1 MTTRLTRSVLI
12 TPATTERMLDRA
24 AASAADAVVIDLEDA
39 VSPADKPA
47 ARRRAV
53 AAVQELDWG
62 HKSVACRVN
71 ALDSPW
77 GPADLDALEECA
89 DVLDEVVVPKVRA
102 PEDLARMRAV
112 VGSPRICVMVEDARA
127 YAFLRE
133 ICAVDGVASLIFGH
147 GDFAASLGVAS
158 AVLTGGPPASPV
170 GHFPVPRA
178 HFAVVVK
185 AFGHVAV
192 DTPYPAF
199 HDHIGFRAEAR
210 WAKSAGFDGKLCIH
224 PDQVPLANE
233 VFGPTR
239 AELDAAAELIETFEA
254 QRASVFA
261 WRGRMV
267 DDVTLRVARDVVER
281 GMLASLTVRDPN

>member
-1 MTTRLTRSVLI
+1 MTGRLTRSVLI
-12 TPATTERMLDRA
+12 TPATTERMLARA

-53 AAVQELDWG
+53 AAIRELGWG
-62 HKSVACRVN
+62 SKAVACRIN
-71 ALDSPW
+71 ALDGPW
-77 GPADLDALEECA
+77 GPADLDALVGECA
-89 DVLDEVVVPKVRA
+89 QVLDAVVVPKVRA
-102 PEDLARMRAV
+102 PEDLAGMPAH
-112 VGSPRICVMVEDARA
+112 PRTCVMVEDARA

-158 AVLTGGPPASPV
+158 AVLTGGPAATPA

-178 HFAVVVK
+178 HFAAVVK

-192 DTPYPAF
+192 DTPYPDF
-199 HDHIGFRAEAR
+199 RDPGGFRAEAE

-224 PDQVPLANE
+224 PDQVALANE

-239 AELDAAAELIETFEA
+239 AEFDAAVELIRAFEA

-267 DDVTLRVARDVVER
+267 DEVALRVARDTHER
-281 GMLASLTVRDPN
+281 GRLAGLA